1 MKKLL
6 LLTGIITSL
15 TIVPV
20 FAGIGISHALGW
32 NTLSGMGK
40 ETVKPHAAYKLGTSG
55 NSPRVYEWTPKDNKN
70 ITCVFVSSSSK
81 GGVACYPKTK

>member
-6 LLTGIITSL
+6 
-15 TIVPV
+15 V
-20 FAGIGISHALGW
+20 IGAIMMLPLSASALGW

-40 ETVKPHAAYKLGTSG
+40 ESVEPKHEYKLNTSG

-70 ITCVFVSSSSK
+70 ITCVFVAGTKSS
-81 GGVACYPKTK
+81 GVACYPKK